1 MIQDESNNNIKEI
14 LKKIDTIAIVGASDK
29 PERDS
34 FKVMQFLIER
44 GYKVFPI
51 NPNLQNKIILNQKC
65 LSSLNMVDKK
75 IDMVDIFRQKNAVM
89 EITKEAIDIGA
100 KVLWTQLN
108 IVDYEAAEIA
118 EKAGLKVIMNRC
130 PKIELTK

>member
-1 MIQDESNNNIKEI
+1 MIQDESNDNIKEI
-14 LKKIDTIAIVGASDK
+14 LKNIHTIAVVGASDK

-51 NPNLQNKIILNQKC
+51 NPNLQGKIILNQKC

-75 IDMVDIFRQKNAVM
+75 IDMVDIFRQKDAVM
-89 EITKEAIDIGA
+89 EITKEAIAIGA

-108 IVDYEAAEIA
+108 IVDHEAAEIA

-130 PKIELTK
+130 PKIELSK

>member
-1 MIQDESNNNIKEI
+1 MAQDESNDNIKVI
-14 LKKIDTIAIVGASDK
+14 LKKIETIAIVGASDK

-51 NPNLQNKIILNQKC
+51 NPNLQDKIILNQKC

-108 IVDYEAAEIA
+108 VVDYEAAEIA

>member
-1 MIQDESNNNIKEI
+1 MIQDESNDNIKEI
-14 LKKIDTIAIVGASDK
+14 LKNIHTIAIVGASDK

-51 NPNLQNKIILNQKC
+51 NPNLQNKTILNQKC

-75 IDMVDIFRQKNAVM
+75 IDMVDIFRQKDAVM

-130 PKIELTK
+130 PKIELSK

>member
-1 MIQDESNNNIKEI
+1 MAQDESNDNIKVI
-14 LKKIDTIAIVGASDK
+14 LKKIETIAIVGASDK

-108 IVDYEAAEIA
+108 VVDYEAAEIA
-118 EKAGLKVIMNRC
+118 KKAGLKVIMNRC

>member
-1 MIQDESNNNIKEI
+1 MLQDESNDNIKEI
-14 LKKIDTIAIVGASDK
+14 LKNIHTIAVVGASDK

-75 IDMVDIFRQKNAVM
+75 IDMVDIFRQKDAVM

-108 IVDYEAAEIA
+108 IVDHEAAEIA

>member
-1 MIQDESNNNIKEI
+1 MLQDESNDNIKEI
-14 LKKIDTIAIVGASDK
+14 LKNIHTIAIVGASDK

-130 PKIELTK
+130 PKIELTQ

>member
-1 MIQDESNNNIKEI
+1 MIQDESNDNIKEI

-34 FKVMQFLIER
+34 FKVMQFLIKK
-44 GYKVFPI
+44 GYKIFPI
-51 NPNLQNKIILNQKC
+51 NPNLQNNTILNQKC
-65 LSSLNMVDKK
+65 LPSLNMVDKK
-75 IDMVDIFRQKNAVM
+75 IDMVDIFRQKDAVM
-89 EITKEAIDIGA
+89 EITKEAIAIGA

-108 IVDYEAAEIA
+108 IVDHEAAEIA

-130 PKIELTK
+130 PKIELSK

>member
-1 MIQDESNNNIKEI
+1 MIQDESNDNIKEI
-14 LKKIDTIAIVGASDK
+14 LKNIHTIAIVGASDK

-130 PKIELTK
+130 PKIELSK

>member
-1 MIQDESNNNIKEI
+1 MLQDESNDNIKEI
-14 LKKIDTIAIVGASDK
+14 LKNIHTIAVVGASDK

-51 NPNLQNKIILNQKC
+51 NPNLQGKIILNQKC

-75 IDMVDIFRQKNAVM
+75 IDMVDIFRQKDAVM
-89 EITKEAIDIGA
+89 EITKEAIAIGA

-108 IVDYEAAEIA
+108 IVDHEAAEIA

-130 PKIELTK
+130 PKIELTQ

>member
-1 MIQDESNNNIKEI
+1 MIQDESNDNIKEI
-14 LKKIDTIAIVGASDK
+14 LKNIHTIAIVGASDK

-65 LSSLNMVDKK
+65 LSSLNMVNKK

-130 PKIELTK
+130 PKIELTQ

>member
-1 MIQDESNNNIKEI
+1 MIQDESNDNIKEI
-14 LKKIDTIAIVGASDK
+14 LKNIRTIAIVGASDK

-89 EITKEAIDIGA
+89 EITKKAIDIGA

>member
-1 MIQDESNNNIKEI
+1 MIQDESNDNIKEI
-14 LKKIDTIAIVGASDK
+14 LKNIHTIAIVGASDK

>member
-1 MIQDESNNNIKEI
+1 MIQEVSNINIKEI
-14 LKKIDTIAIVGASDK
+14 LKNIHTIAIVGASDK

-34 FKVMQFLIER
+34 FKVMHFLIER

-51 NPNLQNKIILNQKC
+51 NPNLQNKTILNQKC
-65 LSSLNMVDKK
+65 FSSLSMVDKK
-75 IDMVDIFRQKNAVM
+75 IDMVDIFRHKDAVM
-89 EITKEAIDIGA
+89 EITKEAIAIGA

-108 IVDYEAAEIA
+108 IVDHEAAKIA

-130 PKIELTK
+130 PKIELSK

>member
-1 MIQDESNNNIKEI
+1 MIQDESNDNIKEI
-14 LKKIDTIAIVGASDK
+14 LKNIHTIAVVGASDK

-51 NPNLQNKIILNQKC
+51 NPNLQGKIILNQKC

-75 IDMVDIFRQKNAVM
+75 IDMVEIFRQKNAVM

-108 IVDYEAAEIA
+108 IVDHEAAEIA

-130 PKIELTK
+130 PKIELSK

>member
-1 MIQDESNNNIKEI
+1 MIQDKSNNNIKEI
-14 LKKIDTIAIVGASDK
+14 LNNVNSIAIIGASDN

-34 FKVMQFLIER
+34 YKVMQFLIEN

-51 NPNLQNKIILNQKC
+51 NPNLQNKTILNQRC
-65 LSSLNMVDKK
+65 YSSLNEVDEK
-75 IDMVDIFRQKNAVM
+75 IDMVDIFRQKDAVM
-89 EITKEAIDIGA
+89 EITKEAISIGA

-108 IVDYEAAEIA
+108 IVDHEAAEIA
-118 EKAGLKVIMNRC
+118 EKVGVKVIMNRC

>member
-51 NPNLQNKIILNQKC
+51 NPNLQDKIILNQKC

-108 IVDYEAAEIA
+108 VVDYEAAEIA

>member
-1 MIQDESNNNIKEI
+1 MIQDKSNDNIKEI
-14 LKKIDTIAIVGASDK
+14 LKKIETIAIVGASDK

-65 LSSLNMVDKK
+65 LSSLNMVNKK

-89 EITKEAIDIGA
+89 EITKEAIAIGA

-108 IVDYEAAEIA
+108 IVDHEAAEIA

-130 PKIELTK
+130 PKIELSK

>member
-1 MIQDESNNNIKEI
+1 MIQDESNDNIKEI
-14 LKKIDTIAIVGASDK
+14 LKKIETIAIVGASDK

-65 LSSLNMVDKK
+65 LSSLNMVNKK

-108 IVDYEAAEIA
+108 IVDHEAAEIA

-130 PKIELTK
+130 PKIELSK

>member
-1 MIQDESNNNIKEI
+1 MIQDESNDNIKEI
-14 LKKIDTIAIVGASDK
+14 LKKIDTIAIVGASNK

-75 IDMVDIFRQKNAVM
+75 IDMVDIFRQKDAVM
-89 EITKEAIDIGA
+89 EITKEAIAIGA

-108 IVDYEAAEIA
+108 IVDHEAAEIA

-130 PKIELTK
+130 PKIELSK

>member
-1 MIQDESNNNIKEI
+1 MLQDESNDNIKEI
-14 LKKIDTIAIVGASDK
+14 LKNIHTIAVVGASDK

-75 IDMVDIFRQKNAVM
+75 IDMVDIFRQKDAVM
-89 EITKEAIDIGA
+89 EITKEAIAIGA

-108 IVDYEAAEIA
+108 IVDHEAAEIA

-130 PKIELTK
+130 PKIELSK

>member
-1 MIQDESNNNIKEI
+1 MLQDESNDNIKEI
-14 LKKIDTIAIVGASDK
+14 LKNIHTIAVVGASDK

-51 NPNLQNKIILNQKC
+51 NPNLQGKIILNQKC

-75 IDMVDIFRQKNAVM
+75 IDMVDIFRQKDAVM
-89 EITKEAIDIGA
+89 EITKEAIAIGA

-108 IVDYEAAEIA
+108 IVDHEAAEIA

-130 PKIELTK
+130 PKIELSK

>member
-1 MIQDESNNNIKEI
+1 MIQDESNDNIKEI
-14 LKKIDTIAIVGASDK
+14 LKNIHTIAVVGASDK

-51 NPNLQNKIILNQKC
+51 NPNLQGKIILNQKC

-75 IDMVDIFRQKNAVM
+75 IDMVDIFRQKDAVM

-108 IVDYEAAEIA
+108 VVDYEAAEIA

-130 PKIELTK
+130 PKIELSK

>member
-1 MIQDESNNNIKEI
+1 MIQDESNDNIKVI

>member
-1 MIQDESNNNIKEI
+1 MAQDESNDNIKEI
-14 LKKIDTIAIVGASDK
+14 LKNIHTIAIVGASDK

-51 NPNLQNKIILNQKC
+51 NPNLQNKIILKQKC

-108 IVDYEAAEIA
+108 VVDYEAAEIA

>member
-1 MIQDESNNNIKEI
+1 MIQDESNDNIKEI
-14 LKKIDTIAIVGASDK
+14 LKNIHTIAIVGASDK

-89 EITKEAIDIGA
+89 EITKKAIDIGA

>member
-1 MIQDESNNNIKEI
+1 MIQDESNDNIKEI
-14 LKKIDTIAIVGASDK
+14 LKNIHTIAIVGASDK

-75 IDMVDIFRQKNAVM
+75 IDMVDIFRQKDAVM

-130 PKIELTK
+130 PKIELSK

>member
-1 MIQDESNNNIKEI
+1 MIQNESNENIKKI
-14 LKKIDTIAIVGASDK
+14 LKNIHTIAIVGASDK

-108 IVDYEAAEIA
+108 VVDYEAAEIA
-118 EKAGLKVIMNRC
+118 KKAGLKVIMNRC

>member
-1 MIQDESNNNIKEI
+1 MAQDESNDNIKVI
-14 LKKIDTIAIVGASDK
+14 LKKIETIAIVGASDK

-108 IVDYEAAEIA
+108 VVDYEAAEIA

>member
-1 MIQDESNNNIKEI
+1 MIQDESNDNIKEI
-14 LKKIDTIAIVGASDK
+14 LKNIHTIAIVGASDK

-108 IVDYEAAEIA
+108 VVDYEAAEIA

>member
-1 MIQDESNNNIKEI
+1 MIQDEANDNIKEI
-14 LKKIDTIAIVGASDK
+14 LKNIHTIAIVGASDK
-29 PERDS
+29 PARDS
-34 FKVMQFLIER
+34 FKVMQFLIEK
-44 GYKVFPI
+44 GYEVFPI
-51 NPNLQNKIILNQKC
+51 NPNLQNKTILNQKC
-65 LSSLNMVDKK
+65 LPSLNMVDKK
-75 IDMVDIFRQKNAVM
+75 IDMVDIFRHKDAIM

-108 IVDYEAAEIA
+108 IVDHEASEIA

>member
-1 MIQDESNNNIKEI
+1 MIQDESNDNIKEI

-75 IDMVDIFRQKNAVM
+75 IDMVDIFRQKDAVM

-130 PKIELTK
+130 PKIELSK

>member
-1 MIQDESNNNIKEI
+1 MIQDESNDNIKEI
-14 LKKIDTIAIVGASDK
+14 LKNIHTIAIVGASDK

-75 IDMVDIFRQKNAVM
+75 IDMVDIFRQKDAVM
-89 EITKEAIDIGA
+89 EITKEAIAIGA

-108 IVDYEAAEIA
+108 IVDHEAAEIA

-130 PKIELTK
+130 PKIELSK

>member
-1 MIQDESNNNIKEI
+1 MIQDESNDNIKEI
-14 LKKIDTIAIVGASDK
+14 LKNIHTIAIVGASDK

-65 LSSLNMVDKK
+65 LSSLNMVNKK
-75 IDMVDIFRQKNAVM
+75 IDMVDIFRAREFVM
-89 EITKEAIDIGA
+89 EIAKDAIQVGVD
-100 KVLWTQLN
+100 VFWTQEG
-108 IVDYEAAEIA
+108 IEDKESATII
-118 EKAGLKVIMNRC
+118 EKAGIISVMNRC
-130 PKIELTK
+130 PMKVLEN

>member
-1 MIQDESNNNIKEI
+1 MLQDESNDNIKEI
-14 LKKIDTIAIVGASDK
+14 LKNIHTIAVVGASDK

-51 NPNLQNKIILNQKC
+51 NPNLQGKIILNQKC

-75 IDMVDIFRQKNAVM
+75 IDMVEIFRQKNAVM

-108 IVDYEAAEIA
+108 VVDYEAAEIA

>member
-1 MIQDESNNNIKEI
+1 MIQNESNENIKKI
-14 LKKIDTIAIVGASDK
+14 LKNIHTIAIVGASDK

-108 IVDYEAAEIA
+108 VVDYEAAEIA

>member
-1 MIQDESNNNIKEI
+1 MIQDKSNDNIKEI
-14 LKKIDTIAIVGASDK
+14 LKKIETIAIVGASDK

-75 IDMVDIFRQKNAVM
+75 IDMVDIFRQKDAVM
-89 EITKEAIDIGA
+89 EITKEAIAIGA

-108 IVDYEAAEIA
+108 IVDHEAAEIA

-130 PKIELTK
+130 PKIELSK